1 MKFLVLMLFA
11 MPAQIPIPRWELV
24 PDGFIKHN
32 LCLKPCALKA
42 DMVTGYHW
50 ETRND

>member
-1 MKFLVLMLFA
+1 MKFLVLLLFSL
-11 MPAQIPIPRWELV
+11 PAQTPV
-24 PDGFIKHN
+24 PVWNLKPTGFIEHN

-50 ETRND
+50 EAT